1 MSDVPPPSGPLGD
14 PAGAGPSTP
23 SGPASFGQ
31 AAPPPFGQAAP
42 PFGQTPPPPSFG
54 QAAPPYGQAAPP
66 PYGQAT
72 SPPGWGTSAGG
83 MYPPGGWVPPP
94 VERRSGMALASFIL
108 GLVGVVTCFL
118 FVPSI
123 LAIIFGFVGL
133 ATIRREAPAL
143 TGRKFAIWGIVLGF
157 LGLAIIGGVFAA
169 DSAGLLDD
177 DEASFNEIEVGDCV
191 MLPDDIGGE
200 VRGIELA
207 DCADPHDGEV
217 FAIGDLDPEGDRA
230 FPGADTVTLEVQTAC
245 FDAFE
250 PFVGRGYSESALDVV
265 VFRPLEMSWLFDTG
279 YVCVVNDPSG
289 ASLVGSVKG
298 SGR

>member
-1 MSDVPPPSGPLGD
+1 
-14 PAGAGPSTP
+14 
-23 SGPASFGQ
+23 
-31 AAPPPFGQAAP
+31 
-42 PFGQTPPPPSFG
+42 
-54 QAAPPYGQAAPP
+54 
-66 PYGQAT
+66 
-72 SPPGWGTSAGG
+72 
-83 MYPPGGWVPPP
+83 
-94 VERRSGMALASFIL
+94 MALASFIL

-133 ATIRREAPAL
+133 AAIRREAPAL
-143 TGRKFAIWGIVLGF
+143 TGRKLAIWGIVLGF
-157 LGLAIIGGVFAA
+157 VGLALIAGVFAA

-177 DEASFNEIEVGDCV
+177 DQASFAEIEVGDCV
-191 MLPDDIGGE
+191 MLPDELGGS
-200 VRGIELA
+200 VRGIEVA

-230 FPGADTVTLEVQTAC
+230 FPGADAVTREVVTAC
-245 FDAFE
+245 SDAFE
-250 PFVGRGYSESALDVV
+250 PFVGREYAQSALDVV
-265 VFRPLEMSWLFDTG
+265 FFHPLETSWVFDTG